1 MLPPSPGLLPSFV
14 THPSVPPDPCVY
26 RRAPGELTGSPLVK
40 IQSKLGKLRSFG
52 PCDITTGRGTRF
64 MDAFVSVTDANLK
77 EAAVQF
83 GCFPPDNCWQ
93 RLPAMWKLEFVALL
107 RLWCTDLLTAAPSA
121 DSRRS
126 QVTARLTLPV
136 RPTFDAGRAGPGVFG
151 SCPTRFWRRDG
162 HVHVSLARHLGS
174 DRRPGLPPPAGGSR
188 LGRGLPGTVTAS
200 SLGRARLGGWTSW
213 PTRKQPAGRT
223 ILDSLR

>member
-77 EAAVQF
+77 DAAVQF
-83 GCFPPDNCWQ
+83 GC
-93 RLPAMWKLEFVALL
+93 KLATHCSVLVQWSLAKQHLFNQVEGGPQSVTEGKL
-107 RLWCTDLLTAAPSA
+107 RT
-121 DSRRS
+121 RRS
-126 QVTARLTLPV
+126 
-136 RPTFDAGRAGPGVFG
+136 
-151 SCPTRFWRRDG
+151 
-162 HVHVSLARHLGS
+162 
-174 DRRPGLPPPAGGSR
+174 PGL
-188 LGRGLPGTVTAS
+188 
-200 SLGRARLGGWTSW
+200 
-213 PTRKQPAGRT
+213 
-223 ILDSLR
+223 

>member
-64 MDAFVSVTDANLK
+64 MDASVSVTDAILK
-77 EAAVQF
+77 DAAVQF

-136 RPTFDAGRAGPGVFG
+136 RPTCDAGRAGPG
-151 SCPTRFWRRDG
+151 
-162 HVHVSLARHLGS
+162 SLARARPGSGGGTVMFMCHWHGTLVATAGRGCPRLPGDRGS
-174 DRRPGLPPPAGGSR
+174 DAAFPAR
-188 LGRGLPGTVTAS
+188 
-200 SLGRARLGGWTSW
+200 
-213 PTRKQPAGRT
+213 
-223 ILDSLR
+223 